1 MREWSS
7 LPVIV
12 LSARTMEEQKIAAL
26 DAGADDYITKP
37 FSAPELLARVRAALR
52 RNVKSADQKRSLR
65 LGDVF
70 IDLDAS
76 RDARHPG

>member
-1 MREWSS
+1 MLVDLGLPDGSGLEVIRRVREWSS

-37 FSAPELLARVRAALR
+37 FSARNSLPGARGAAT
-52 RNVKSADQKRSLR
+52 
-65 LGDVF
+65 
-70 IDLDAS
+70 
-76 RDARHPG
+76 